1 MKPEI
6 PKMPSKNSL
15 NLRVITKKEN
25 ARNKNKAM
33 R

>member
-1 MKPEI
+1 MKPKI
-6 PKMPSKNSL
+6 PQVLLKEL
-15 NLRVITKKEN
+15 IELLAITKTEN